1 MLHLIGLG
9 LDDDEITVKGL
20 NAIENAE
27 KVFAEFYTNT
37 ETIDLEKIEEETG
50 QEIEKLTREEVEQ
63 EDKIIES
70 SRSKETAFLVSG
82 DALTATTHY
91 DIKRRAE
98 KTGIETN
105 VVHAPSIFT
114 SIAETGLSIYKFGRT
129 VTLPKDMTPDSIVDY
144 IEKNQSIGLHTLVLL
159 DIDYSADN
167 AADKLIEMNNELEEA
182 EAIFLERANLD
193 AQNISYGKL
202 GNLSATGETP
212 HSIIIIG
219 ETSHVEE
226 ENWSHSNE

>member
-9 LDDDEITVKGL
+9 LDNDEITVKGL
-20 NAIENAE
+20 NAIESAE

-37 ETIDLEKIEEETG
+37 ETVDLKKIEEKTG

-63 EDKIIES
+63 EDRIVES
-70 SRSKETAFLVSG
+70 ANSEETAFLVSG

-91 DIKRRAE
+91 DIKHRAE
-98 KTGIETN
+98 EEDIETN

-129 VTLPKDMTPDSIVDY
+129 VTLPKDMKPGSIVDY

-159 DIDYSADN
+159 DIDYSADD
-167 AADKLIEMNNELEEA
+167 AADKLVEMNEELEDA
-182 EAIFLERANLD
+182 EAVFLERANLD
-193 AQNISYGKL
+193 DQNISCGEL
-202 GNLSATGETP
+202 GELSATGETP

-226 ENWSHSNE
+226 ENLESYR